1 MNVDERVGGNLNKLN
16 IELII
21 KGNLICLNLYEHI
34 LIKGPLKKD
43 CYYFVDL

>member
-1 MNVDERVGGNLNKLN
+1 MNVDESVGGNLNKLK
-16 IELII
+16 IGLII
-21 KGNLICLNLYEHI
+21 KNLICLNLYEHI